1 MRSGG
6 DVKLCIAQR
15 YNTPERPLPATI
27 PAPASQDE
35 RELRER
41 FPDLVGAGRGRTPV
55 VRVPEEES

>member
-1 MRSGG
+1 
-6 DVKLCIAQR
+6 VKLCIAQR